1 MIFYIL
7 EARKAIMEAA
17 QSQGGEG
24 IAVVAPGADHHDLA
38 GYPIIEVADA
48 KNPLLVA
55 QALAGVAES
64 SPQRQMC
71 IGLGDDT
78 AQCALMVNT
87 FFGWEVEHLPNF
99 TSLESM
105 RDKHRLRCTLG
116 PGHRLN
122 GQFWTV
128 SADAAAATCT
138 PDATPTSTSAV
149 VVQLLESC
157 PNGVVLKPN
166 RGSGSRDVLT
176 VRDKAQ
182 AHSVELTGESF
193 LAEEL
198 FFGPEFSVEGLSWD
212 GQYFPLVVTQK
223 TTGGATG
230 LVETG
235 QLQPARIGK
244 QETMALFA
252 AAEEVLAAV
261 GYRFG
266 LSHIEFILSATGPKL
281 IEAHGR
287 VGGDRIADMMR
298 WSIGATAFEILF
310 QTYVTGQGPQLAD
323 APACHPS
330 PQEAAIRFVDMTGW
344 KGTDEQWRQR
354 VAACPGVQE
363 AVVLKPAGQR
373 GLIGKSADRHA
384 HVLVAGDDASAIL
397 RAVEEALG

>member
-1 MIFYIL
+1 M
-7 EARKAIMEAA
+7 
-17 QSQGGEG
+17 
-24 IAVVAPGADHHDLA
+24 
-38 GYPIIEVADA
+38 
-48 KNPLLVA
+48 
-55 QALAGVAES
+55 
-64 SPQRQMC
+64 
-71 IGLGDDT
+71 
-78 AQCALMVNT
+78 
-87 FFGWEVEHLPNF
+87 
-99 TSLESM
+99 
-105 RDKHRLRCTLG
+105 
-116 PGHRLN
+116 
-122 GQFWTV
+122 
-128 SADAAAATCT
+128 
-138 PDATPTSTSAV
+138 
-149 VVQLLESC
+149 
-157 PNGVVLKPN
+157 
-166 RGSGSRDVLT
+166 
-176 VRDKAQ
+176 
-182 AHSVELTGESF
+182 
-193 LAEEL
+193 
-198 FFGPEFSVEGLSWD
+198 
-212 GQYFPLVVTQK
+212 VTQK

-261 GYRFG
+261 GYCFG

-363 AVVLKPAGQR
+363 AVVLKPAGHR

-384 HVLVAGDDASAIL
+384 HVLVAGEDASAIL
-397 RAVEEALG
+397 CAVEEALG